1 MMNMTKSI
9 KFLIALL
16 IIIIPLLTV
25 VIIRNSTTYYKLEI
39 IQLETG
45 WGYKILKDN
54 KPFIYQ
60 EYIPAIEGNLRFP
73 NENSARN
80 IGLLVCNKLKNRKSP
95 FVTKKEL
102 ISLEIINNDTISKV
116 QF

>member
-1 MMNMTKSI
+1 MTKYI

-16 IIIIPLLTV
+16 IIIISLFTV
-25 VIIRNSTTYYKLEI
+25 VIIRNSTSYYKLEI

-54 KPFIYQ
+54 KPFIRQ

-73 NENSARN
+73 DKNSAKKT
-80 IGLLVCNKLKNRKSP
+80 GLLVCNKLKNHEFP

-102 ISLEIINNDTISKV
+102 ISLEIISNDTARKV